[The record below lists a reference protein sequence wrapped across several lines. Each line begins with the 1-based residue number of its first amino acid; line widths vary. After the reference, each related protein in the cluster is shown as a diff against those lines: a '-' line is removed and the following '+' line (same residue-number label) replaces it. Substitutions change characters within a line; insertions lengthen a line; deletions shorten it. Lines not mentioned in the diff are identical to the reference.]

1 MCDRRR
7 SPVASQAWKPLIAL
21 PETGDAEEWLQSLV
35 RPTGWELKVAWPDFE
50 HDVRDHVERILS
62 GQMGRAG
69 KEGRFAHLAYVV
81 LGHLLDNSPCTS
93 RVQED
98 GDPAPASHDGSSFL
112 GRASQGL
119 DQVET
124 APRDRDSRHRPE
136 MAAVPLPRVLDPA
149 LRPADRGSPARH
161 RRDQGP
167 RCTWPPRTLS
177 GAPRESMVSS

>member
-1 MCDRRR
+1 MCDPRR

-81 LGHLLDNSPCTS
+81 LGHLLDTEPEKVRALLDNYRHPRRSKAKNSAATGQLTNGTS
-93 RVQED
+93 
-98 GDPAPASHDGSSFL
+98 SS
-112 GRASQGL
+112 S
-119 DQVET
+119 
-124 APRDRDSRHRPE
+124 APRPS
-136 MAAVPLPRVLDPA
+136 AT
-149 LRPADRGSPARH
+149 S
-161 RRDQGP
+161 
-167 RCTWPPRTLS
+167 
-177 GAPRESMVSS
+177 ESTGN